1 MSIGGDGYGGE
12 REYAD
17 TRRTGTRVRLPEGE
31 SREPG
36 RSPGVRPGRSLVTV
50 VGVVVILIAAIAF
63 ATRGGGESE
72 DDAEGGAQANPTAPS
87 GVAPVEPRGPGVPSG
102 FPRTEQGAQSAA
114 ANYVVALTGD
124 GMYDTRTRTSIVDAV
139 FAPDLS
145 AEQLAS
151 LDDVYSDP
159 DFLRRIGLN
168 EDGSAPEGSTFVSR
182 ANPIG
187 SDIVAYDGSG
197 GTATVAVWYVTL
209 FGISGEDSRNPVT
222 EAWYTNTF
230 ELRWADGDWKVVELE
245 QQDGPT
251 PVGRDQ
257 RASSAEEM
265 AEAQKRFGGFTY
277 AR

>member
-1 MSIGGDGYGGE
+1 MSIGGDGYGDE

-17 TRRTGTRVRLPEGE
+17 TRRAGTRVRLPEGE
-31 SREPG
+31 SPEPG
-36 RSPGVRPGRSLVTV
+36 RTPGVRPGRSLVTV

-87 GVAPVEPRGPGVPSG
+87 GVAPVDPRGPGVPSG

-124 GMYDTRTRTSIVDAV
+124 GMYDARTRTSIVDTV

-145 AEQLAS
+145 AERLAS
-151 LDDVYSDP
+151 LDNVYSDP

-187 SDIVAYDGSG
+187 SDLVAYDASG

-230 ELRWADGDWKVVELE
+230 ELRWTEGDWKVVELE